1 MAPPE
6 AAHSF
11 ASMRSSMLAGRMASI
26 DKTTQAAAGPIE
38 DRRRMLRALEP
49 NLEAAG
55 VWLVVPCYKVRAH
68 ILDVIAKAPPW
79 VEGIVC
85 VDDAC
90 PEKSGEYI
98 EQNAKDPRVVVVK
111 LAQNQG
117 VGGATMAGYRE
128 AIARGG
134 QVLVKVDGDDQM
146 DLGYMPHL
154 VAPILLGEADYAK
167 GNRFT
172 SISHLA
178 TMPGVRVF
186 GNAALSFAAKLST
199 GYWNIFDPTNGYTAI
214 EAQVARMAIE
224 KRVSRR
230 FFFETDLL
238 YHLGTLRAV
247 VRDVPMPARY
257 GGEVSNLRIGAI
269 IGPFALKHVTNFLQR
284 ALGQYFVRDFN
295 AASLEMVFGIVFML
309 FGLGYAGH
317 YLSVRHT
324 GAASPGVVMA
334 AALPVMLGA
343 QLLMQALNFD
353 VLNVPIRPIHPYL
366 RTIARMESEEA
377 AS

>member
-1 MAPPE
+1 MT
-6 AAHSF
+6 
-11 ASMRSSMLAGRMASI
+11 SI
-26 DKTTQAAAGPIE
+26 DKIARARPQLPE
-38 DRRRMLRALEP
+38 DRRRRMGATDPSLE
-49 NLEAAG
+49 EAGA
-55 VWLVVPCYKVRAH
+55 WLVAPCFKVKAH
-68 ILDVIAKAPPW
+68 ILDVIAKTPPW
-79 VEGIVC
+79 VQGIIC

-90 PEKSGEYI
+90 PEQSGDFI
-98 EQNAKDPRVVVVK
+98 EANNTDPRVVVVR

-128 AIARGG
+128 AIARGA
-134 QVLVKVDGDDQM
+134 QVLIKVDGDDQM
-146 DLGYMPHL
+146 DLGYMAHL

-172 SISHLA
+172 SISHL
-178 TMPGVRVF
+178 TSMPPVRVF

-214 EAQVARMAIE
+214 EAQVARMVIE

-269 IGPFALKHVTNFLQR
+269 VGPFALKHIKNFLQR
-284 ALGQYFVRDFN
+284 LLGQYFVRDFN
-295 AASLEMVFGIVFML
+295 AASLEFVFGVASLL
-309 FGLGYAGH
+309 FGVGYGFY
-317 YLSVRHT
+317 YLSQRHH
-324 GAASPGVVMA
+324 GQAASPGVVMA
-334 AALPVMLGA
+334 AALPVMLGV

-353 VLNVPIRPIHPYL
+353 VLNVPSRPIYPYL
-366 RTIARMESEEA
+366 RTIARMEVEE
-377 AS
+377 SST

>member
-1 MAPPE
+1 MT
-6 AAHSF
+6 
-11 ASMRSSMLAGRMASI
+11 SI
-26 DKTTQAAAGPIE
+26 DKISRAAPTVRE
-38 DRRRMLRALEP
+38 ERRRALRDTDPRLEG
-49 NLEAAG
+49 AS
-55 VWLVVPCYKVRAH
+55 VWLVVPCYRVKSK
-68 ILDVIAKAPPW
+68 ILDVIAKTPAW

-90 PEKSGEYI
+90 PEQSGDFI
-98 EQNAKDPRVVVVK
+98 EGHAKDPRVVVVR
-111 LAQNQG
+111 LTQNQG
-117 VGGATMAGYRE
+117 VGGATLAGYAE
-128 AIARGG
+128 AAARGA
-134 QVLVKVDGDDQM
+134 QVMVKVDGDDQM
-146 DLGYMPHL
+146 DMGYIAHL

-178 TMPGVRVF
+178 QMPGLRVF

-214 EAQVARMAIE
+214 ESQVALMIMK

-257 GGEVSNLRIGAI
+257 ADEVSNLRISAI
-269 IGPFALKHVTNFLQR
+269 LGPFALKHAKNFLQR

-295 AASLEMVFGIVFML
+295 AASLELL
-309 FGLGYAGH
+309 FGVALVLFGVGYAAHYVSLGH
-317 YLSVRHT
+317 H
-324 GAASPGVVMA
+324 GKAASAGVVMA
-334 AALPVMLGA
+334 AALPVILGV
-343 QLLMQALNFD
+343 QFLLQALNFD
-353 VLNVPIRPIHPYL
+353 VLNVPSRPIHPYL
-366 RTIARMESEEA
+366 RTIARMEAEEA
-377 AS
+377 AP

>member
-1 MAPPE
+1 MTMTPIDKSPRRE
-6 AAHSF
+6 
-11 ASMRSSMLAGRMASI
+11 RRTELRERDPQLAG
-26 DKTTQAAAGPIE
+26 
-38 DRRRMLRALEP
+38 
-49 NLEAAG
+49 AG
-55 VWLVVPCYKVRAH
+55 VWLVVPCYKVKSK
-68 ILDVIAKAPPW
+68 ILDVIAKTPAW

-90 PEKSGEYI
+90 PEQSGDFI
-98 EQNAKDPRVVVVK
+98 AANNTDPRVVVLR

-117 VGGATMAGYRE
+117 VGGATLAGYRE
-128 AIARGG
+128 AAQRGG

-146 DLGYMPHL
+146 DLRYLSHL

-172 SISHLA
+172 SIGHLA
-178 TMPGVRVF
+178 QMPRVRVF

-199 GYWNIFDPTNGYTAI
+199 GYWNVFDPTNGFTAI
-214 EAQVARMAIE
+214 EAQVALLVMD

-257 GGEVSNLRIGAI
+257 ADEVSNIRIGAI
-269 IGPFALKHVTNFLQR
+269 IGPFALKHVRNFLQR
-284 ALGQYFVRDFN
+284 VLGQYFVRDFN
-295 AASLEMVFGIVFML
+295 AASVELL
-309 FGLGYAGH
+309 SGLGLLAFGAGYAAH
-317 YLSVRHT
+317 YVMAGRHT
-324 GAASPGVVMA
+324 VAASAGVVMA
-334 AALPVMLGA
+334 AALPVILGA

-353 VLNVPIRPIHPYL
+353 VLNVPSRPIHPYL
-366 RTIARMESEEA
+366 RTLARMDAEERA
-377 AS
+377 

>member
-1 MAPPE
+1 MAT
-6 AAHSF
+6 
-11 ASMRSSMLAGRMASI
+11 L
-26 DKTTQAAAGPIE
+26 DKTAARGPEPIE
-38 DRRRMLRALEP
+38 ERRRVLRALDP
-49 NLEAAG
+49 RLEGAG
-55 VWLVVPCYKVRAH
+55 VWLVVPCYKVKAH
-68 ILDVIAKAPPW
+68 ILDVIAKAPAW

-90 PEKSGEYI
+90 PEHSGDFI
-98 EQNAKDPRVVVVK
+98 EQNAPDPRVVVVK
-111 LAQNQG
+111 LKQNQG

-178 TMPGVRVF
+178 TMPPVRVF

-199 GYWNIFDPTNGYTAI
+199 GYWNLFDPTNGYTAI

-238 YHLGTLRAV
+238 YHLSTLRAV

-269 IGPFALKHVTNFLQR
+269 VGPFALKHVKNFLQR
-284 ALGQYFVRDFN
+284 VLGQYFVRDFN
-295 AASLEMVFGIVFML
+295 AASLEMVFGVFLLL
-309 FGLGYAGH
+309 FGVGYATH
-317 YLSVRHT
+317 YMSVRHT
-324 GAASPGVVMA
+324 TAASAGVVMA
-334 AALPVMLGA
+334 AALPIMLGA

-353 VLNVPIRPIHPYL
+353 VLNVPSRPIHPYL
-366 RTIARMESEEA
+366 RTIARMDAEERP
-377 AS
+377 S

>member
-1 MAPPE
+1 MT
-6 AAHSF
+6 
-11 ASMRSSMLAGRMASI
+11 SI
-26 DKTTQAAAGPIE
+26 DKITRRAERLPE
-38 DRRRMLRALEP
+38 DRRRANWAVQPSLEHS
-49 NLEAAG
+49 G
-55 VWLVVPCYKVRAH
+55 VWLVVPCYRVKAH
-68 ILDVIAKAPPW
+68 ILDVIRKAPAW

-90 PEKSGEYI
+90 PEQSGDFI
-98 EQNAKDPRVVVVK
+98 ESRNTDRRVVV
-111 LAQNQG
+111 LRLPQNQG

-128 AIARGG
+128 AVRRGG

-146 DLGYMPHL
+146 DLGYMAHL

-172 SISHLA
+172 SISHLTA
-178 TMPGVRVF
+178 MPTVRVF
-186 GNAALSFAAKLST
+186 GNAALSFLAKLST

-214 EAQVARMAIE
+214 EAQVAKTVIE

-257 GGEVSNLRIGAI
+257 GGEVSNIRVSQIV
-269 IGPFALKHVTNFLQR
+269 GPFALKHLKNFVTR
-284 ALGQYFVRDFN
+284 TLGQYFVRDFN
-295 AASLEMVFGIVFML
+295 AASLEMVFGL
-309 FGLGYAGH
+309 FSLFFGVGYGLH
-317 YLSVRHT
+317 YLSQRHS
-324 GAASPGVVMA
+324 GQAASPGVVMA

-353 VLNVPIRPIHPYL
+353 VLNVPSRPIHPYL
-366 RTIARMESEEA
+366 RTIARMEDAQEPTA
-377 AS
+377 

>member
-1 MAPPE
+1 MAT
-6 AAHSF
+6 
-11 ASMRSSMLAGRMASI
+11 L
-26 DKTTQAAAGPIE
+26 DKTAPGGSKPIE
-38 DRRRMLRALEP
+38 ERRRMLRALDP
-49 NLEAAG
+49 TLEGAG
-55 VWLVVPCYKVRAH
+55 VWLVVPCYKVKAH
-68 ILDVIAKAPPW
+68 ILDVIGKTPAW
-79 VEGIVC
+79 VDGIVC

-90 PEKSGEYI
+90 PEGSGAFI

-111 LAQNQG
+111 LPQNRG

-146 DLGYMPHL
+146 DLGYMAHL

-172 SISHLA
+172 SISHLT
-178 TMPGVRVF
+178 TMPPVRVF

-214 EAQVARMAIE
+214 EGQVARMAIE
-224 KRVSRR
+224 KRVSQR

-238 YHLGTLRAV
+238 YHLSTLRAV

-269 IGPFALKHVTNFLQR
+269 VGPFALKHIKNFLQR

-295 AASLEMVFGIVFML
+295 AASLEMVFGIFLLL
-309 FGLGYAGH
+309 FGIGYGAH
-317 YLSVRHT
+317 YMSVKHT
-324 GAASPGVVMA
+324 TAASAGVVMA
-334 AALPVMLGA
+334 AALPIMLGA

-353 VLNVPIRPIHPYL
+353 VLNVPSRPIHPYL
-366 RTIARMESEEA
+366 RTIARMEAEEA
-377 AS
+377 AK

>member
-1 MAPPE
+1 MTSIEKIARRARRPTE
-6 AAHSF
+6 ERRKIVR
-11 ASMRSSMLAGRMASI
+11 ASEPS
-26 DKTTQAAAGPIE
+26 
-38 DRRRMLRALEP
+38 LEGS
-49 NLEAAG
+49 G
-55 VWLVVPCYKVRAH
+55 VWLVVPCYRVKAH
-68 ILDVIAKAPPW
+68 ILDVIAKTPPW
-79 VEGIVC
+79 IEGIVC

-90 PEKSGEYI
+90 PEGSGDFI
-98 EQNAKDPRVVVVK
+98 EANANDRRVVVVR

-128 AIARGG
+128 AIGRGA

-146 DLGYMPHL
+146 DLGYIGHL

-172 SISHLA
+172 SISHLQ
-178 TMPGVRVF
+178 TMPPVRVF

-199 GYWNIFDPTNGYTAI
+199 GYWNIFDPTNGYTAM
-214 EAQVARMAIE
+214 EGQVARMVVE

-257 GGEVSNLRIGAI
+257 ADEVSNLRIGAI
-269 IGPFALKHVTNFLQR
+269 VGPFALKHIRNFFQR
-284 ALGQYFVRDFN
+284 ILGQYFVRDFH
-295 AASLEMVFGIVFML
+295 AASLELVFGVVFIL
-309 FGLGYAGH
+309 FGVGYALH
-317 YLSVRHT
+317 YVASPHRA
-324 GAASPGVVMA
+324 AASAGVVMA
-334 AALPVMLGA
+334 AALPVILGA

-353 VLNVPIRPIHPYL
+353 VLNVPSRPIHPYL
-366 RTIARMESEEA
+366 RTVARMEAEEPGQ
-377 AS
+377 

>member
-1 MAPPE
+1 
-6 AAHSF
+6 
-11 ASMRSSMLAGRMASI
+11 
-26 DKTTQAAAGPIE
+26 
-38 DRRRMLRALEP
+38 
-49 NLEAAG
+49 
-55 VWLVVPCYKVRAH
+55 
-68 ILDVIAKAPPW
+68 
-79 VEGIVC
+79 
-85 VDDAC
+85 
-90 PEKSGEYI
+90 
-98 EQNAKDPRVVVVK
+98 VVVVR
-111 LAQNQG
+111 LAENQG

-128 AIARGG
+128 AIRRGG

-146 DLGYMPHL
+146 DLGYMAHL

-172 SISHLA
+172 SLSHLT
-178 TMPGVRVF
+178 TMPPVRVF

-214 EAQVARMAIE
+214 EAQVAKVVIE

-257 GGEVSNLRIGAI
+257 GGEVSNIRIGQI
-269 IGPFALKHVTNFLQR
+269 IGPFALKHLKNFVTR

-295 AASLEMVFGIVFML
+295 AASVEMVGGLVSML
-309 FGLGYAGH
+309 FGIGYALH
-317 YLSVRHT
+317 YLSQRHH
-324 GAASPGVVMA
+324 GQAASPGVVMA
-334 AALPVMLGA
+334 AALPIMLGA

-353 VLNVPIRPIHPYL
+353 VLNAPSRPIHPYL
-366 RTIARMESEEA
+366 RTIARMESEETP
-377 AS
+377 S